1 MKSAEEIMEM
11 LEAFDLTGSLRDA
24 AELAGCSHHTVGR
37 YVRAR
42 DAGGVSERAVARPQL
57 ADEFW
62 AKLEEWMER
71 SKGKIRA
78 DVAHEKLAVL
88 GYRGSER
95 TTRRAVARVRAAYK
109 SGRVRVHR
117 PWVTP
122 EPGMW
127 LQYDFGDGPVI
138 DGVKTVLFC
147 AWLAWSRFRVVLA
160 LRDKT
165 MPSVFAALDVTLR
178 RVGGAPTYVLTDNEK
193 TVTTGHI
200 AGIAVRNPQMVA
212 FAGHYGVTI
221 HTCEPADPAS
231 KGGSEST
238 VKLAKADLVPKDT
251 NLLGEYASFAAL
263 EAACA
268 VFCAQVNGRV
278 HRVTSYSG
286 KAN

>member
-1 MKSAEEIMEM
+1 MEM

-117 PWVTP
+117 PSVTARSSTASRRCCSARGW
-122 EPGMW
+122 PGPGSGW
-127 LQYDFGDGPVI
+127 
-138 DGVKTVLFC
+138 C
-147 AWLAWSRFRVVLA
+147 SRCGI
-160 LRDKT
+160 
-165 MPSVFAALDVTLR
+165 R
-178 RVGGAPTYVLTDNEK
+178 R
-193 TVTTGHI
+193 
-200 AGIAVRNPQMVA
+200 
-212 FAGHYGVTI
+212 
-221 HTCEPADPAS
+221 CPACSRPW
-231 KGGSEST
+231 T
-238 VKLAKADLVPKDT
+238 
-251 NLLGEYASFAAL
+251 
-263 EAACA
+263 
-268 VFCAQVNGRV
+268 
-278 HRVTSYSG
+278 
-286 KAN
+286 